1 MHRKSRLEENSF
13 AFNDESFLAPDI
25 DKELKKLEK
34 AGQSTALSGLPQPT
48 AKTFSAPEMEVVRK
62 IRETA
67 TQTVQSTRKHLD
79 GFLKRLEEL
88 IYAPSDTARVLAE
101 EERANMKN
109 NIETILG
116 TRLSKQKITL
126 LNRTK
131 DEAEER
137 YARYCRENKVEIL
150 PDEKA
155 SRSSFMVIS
164 FCALVE
170 VVLNTVFLWDLTGIL
185 AALAQMLIITIVN
198 VGVLAGL
205 TGLVYRYKNLHKG
218 TWPAWICLPCV
229 ALVLAFNFGVGHYR
243 DAIVENNAQQTRQ
256 LQSDIW
262 DTTPGSSEEVDYV
275 DYSQAAM
282 QSMVDSPL
290 GIKSILS
297 LLWILIGILAYGVAA
312 YKWYFIYTPYPGLTP
327 RHKSLKNVRAECD
340 NLVRNTRQEIKWERD
355 FAIKKIEDRR
365 SQAESLR
372 QRYEDMLRR
381 IAGLQKGYKIWL
393 ASLQKTQ
400 NSLLARYRDSNRAV
414 RQQPPPEY
422 FDDYPVL
429 AFEDLDFELPHSH
442 EEIQQKVNEI
452 VAIVERGNAEI
463 EKEYS
468 ALKEKFDAAE
478 IAIAGISK
486 EIEQSLTPGSA

>member
-13 AFNDESFLAPDI
+13 AFNDEIFLAPDI

-34 AGQSTALSGLPQPT
+34 AGQLSALSRLPQPT
-48 AKTFSAPEMEVVRK
+48 AKTFSAPEKEVMRK

-67 TQTVQSTRKHLD
+67 TQTVQSARKHLG
-79 GFLKRLEEL
+79 GFKKRLEEL
-88 IYAPSDTARVLAE
+88 IYAPSDAVRVLAE
-101 EERANMKN
+101 EERTNMKN

-137 YARYCRENKVEIL
+137 YARYCKENKIEIL
-150 PDEKA
+150 PDSKVFW
-155 SRSSFMVIS
+155 SVVLII
-164 FCALVE
+164 LVAIGE
-170 VVLNTVFLWDLTGIL
+170 VVLNTAFLSDLTGIL
-185 AALAQMLIITIVN
+185 AALAQMLLITAVN
-198 VGVLAGL
+198 VFLLAAP
-205 TGLVYRYKNLHKG
+205 TGLMYRYKNLQKG
-218 TWPAWICLPCV
+218 KWLILICLPLLLS
-229 ALVLAFNFGVGHYR
+229 ALVFNLGVGHYR
-243 DAIVENNAQQTRQ
+243 DAIVESNAQQTRV

-262 DTTPGSSEEVDYV
+262 NTTPGASEEVDYL
-275 DYSQAAM
+275 DYSQTAM
-282 QSMVDSPL
+282 RSVVDSPL

-297 LLWILIGILAYGVAA
+297 FFWILIGFGFFIVASRE
-312 YKWYFIYTPYPGLTP
+312 WYVIFTPYPGLMP
-327 RHKSLKNVRAECD
+327 RYKALKKVRAECD
-340 NLVRNTRQEIKWERD
+340 NLVRNTRQDIKQERD
-355 FAIKKIEDRR
+355 FAIKKIKDKRYE
-365 SQAESLR
+365 AENLLP
-372 QRYEDMLRR
+372 RYEDMLHR
-381 IAGLQKGYKIWL
+381 IGNLQKDYKAWL

-400 NSLLARYRDSNRAV
+400 DSLLARYRDSNRAV

-429 AFEDLDFELPHSH
+429 AFEDLDFKLPHSH

-463 EKEYS
+463 EKEYV
-468 ALKEKFDAAE
+468 ALKERFDAAE
-478 IAIAGISK
+478 IEIAGISK